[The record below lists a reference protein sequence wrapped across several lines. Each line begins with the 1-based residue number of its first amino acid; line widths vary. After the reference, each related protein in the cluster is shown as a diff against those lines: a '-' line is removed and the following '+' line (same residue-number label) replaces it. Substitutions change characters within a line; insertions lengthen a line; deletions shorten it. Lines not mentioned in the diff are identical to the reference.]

1 MSSGDYPGR
10 AVSLDSWGTFRM
22 QGRRAMSVS
31 PYFSRRCCISG
42 AEEMIR
48 TEIRKAETKYS
59 RYTREQK
66 RSLVRRCLQFL
77 SRAMKKVIRIEQD
90 DQRMDFLMHQAL
102 TTRACRPPPTPAKSH
117 ASSYQ
122 ELGNHQPMNME
133 QSPEQQGAN
142 PAYPIEV
149 SSEHNPPSPMYTP
162 CSPDQATDFIE
173 EDPEENFDWSGNEN

>member
-1 MSSGDYPGR
+1 
-10 AVSLDSWGTFRM
+10 M

-31 PYFSRRCCISG
+31 PCFNRRRCTSA

-48 TEIRKAETKYS
+48 TEIRKVETEYS
-59 RYTREQK
+59 RYMREHK
-66 RSLVRRCLQFL
+66 RSLVRRRLQFL
-77 SRAMKKVIRIEQD
+77 SRAVKKAVQTEQD
-90 DQRMDFLMHQAL
+90 DQRMDSLIHQAL
-102 TTRACRPPPTPAKSH
+102 TTRAYHRPPTPAESH

-162 CSPDQATDFIE
+162 RSPDQVTDSVD
-173 EDPEENFDWSGNEN
+173 EDPEEDFDWSGNEN